1 MGRKACRDWRRKFVL
16 RDFFV
21 TSSPISKLANSF
33 ILSLN
38 SKGRGRGSGGWCHS
52 PHGRSWVFEFEYLWC
67 KVCLRLA
74 WTLTKCFIFVIYIF
88 VTGCNGTETGQ
99 GRVKESQDR
108 GPVRWIK
115 EEEKSD
121 AEVRLLYSSRCHWNQ
136 GKDSLW
142 NQLVCYYLFHHLL
155 YLWVGSSALDANYCL
170 IKVQSL
176 KCTFLEIIKCLNNSR
191 YW

>member
-142 NQLVCYYLFHHLL
+142 NQLVWLL
-155 YLWVGSSALDANYCL
+155 SVSPSSIFVGGVICVGCKLLLDQGTKFEMYVPRNYQ
-170 IKVQSL
+170 V
-176 KCTFLEIIKCLNNSR
+176 FE
-191 YW
+191 